1 MRTYNLCKGGRAL
14 SIAIGTLLVS
24 ILMLLVVAFP
34 VSATVQASTVEMR
47 GTVVSETGAQS
58 WDAQNFAGFFYDMK
72 NNISTEQLHIDTTIP
87 GADLSSLNTN
97 RSIPEKALIYST
109 NPKLL
114 QFMMNEQ
121 QNVTV
126 DNASTYDVVGW
137 QAEKWVAVNNV
148 GNKLV
153 KLVFEMEKNDKKTLT
168 TGETWSLGA
177 GYELTINAINARATP
192 RQVLFTL
199 KKDGAVIDEGIG
211 QPPASETTAD
221 KQKAVYYKTKTILN
235 ESDSLLF
242 TVYVVSIFSGATSDL
257 VQFKYA
263 WLIDESSAK
272 EIQGSD
278 DYGVFEVTQANTNG
292 ITMDNKNTVN
302 LSRNSE
308 TTLMGNLKFKIAD
321 NDTLRFYPMITYT
334 DPGTYEVRGTVAD
347 ASVPTSN
354 TTYASW
360 NAQSF
365 AGFFYDIKNNIST
378 ESLDLLVP
386 LGSLQLTRTIPE
398 KQLLYSTGK
407 AAQQFKANDKEG
419 VNVAGS
425 PTYSVVGWQ
434 AEKWIAVNDS
444 TNKIAKLAFE
454 MDKED
459 KKTLRTGE
467 TWSLGSGYELTIN
480 DIYARATPR
489 QVLFTLKKD
498 GTVIDEG
505 IGQLP
510 ASESTIDKQKAVY
523 YKTKTILGES
533 DSLLFTVYVDSIFSG
548 ATSDMVQ
555 FKYAWLIDESSAK
568 QIQGSDEFGAFEVQ
582 TATDKVIILDNK
594 NSINL
599 SKNTETTLMGNM
611 NFRIADSDILRF
623 YPKIEYI
630 ITQTPV
636 LTTITV
642 SPTNATVF
650 DGNTKTYIATTLDQ
664 NGIAIDAIVIWSS
677 SNHSVGTIASTG
689 VFTAVAAGTTTIT
702 AKSGDVSG
710 TVTVT
715 VMLPEPLLVFAITP
729 TAGMRS

>member
-1 MRTYNLCKGGRAL
+1 
-14 SIAIGTLLVS
+14 
-24 ILMLLVVAFP
+24 MLLVVAFP
-34 VSATVQASTVEMR
+34 VSAAVQASTVEMR
-47 GTVVSETGAQS
+47 GTTGIQS
-58 WDAQNFAGFFYDMK
+58 WDAQNFAGFFYDLK
-72 NNISTEQLHIDTTIP
+72 NNISTEQLYIDTTIP
-87 GADLSSLNTN
+87 GADLSTLNIS

-109 NPKLL
+109 NPKPL
-114 QFMMNEQ
+114 QFKMNEQ

-126 DNASTYDVVGW
+126 DSASTYDVVGW
-137 QAEKWVAVNNV
+137 QAEKWIAVNNV
-148 GNKLV
+148 GNKLA
-153 KLVFEMEKNDKKTLT
+153 KLVFEMEKDDKKTLT

-177 GYELTINAINARATP
+177 GYELTINAIYARATP

-211 QPPASETTAD
+211 QPPASGSTAD

-242 TVYVVSIFSGATSDL
+242 TVYVVSIFSGATSDM

-302 LSRNSE
+302 LSKNSE

-321 NDTLRFYPMITYT
+321 NDTLRFYPMVTYT

-365 AGFFYDIKNNIST
+365 TGFFYDLKNNIST

-407 AAQQFKANDKEG
+407 AAQQFKANDTEG
-419 VNVAGS
+419 VNVAGN

-434 AEKWIAVNDS
+434 AEKWIAVNDI
-444 TNKIAKLAFE
+444 TNKIAKLTFE

-480 DIYARATPR
+480 AIYARATPR

-498 GTVIDEG
+498 GG
-505 IGQLP
+505 LW
-510 ASESTIDKQKAVY
+510 DKISFYFTLCQA
-523 YKTKTILGES
+523 LG
-533 DSLLFTVYVDSIFSG
+533 
-548 ATSDMVQ
+548 
-555 FKYAWLIDESSAK
+555 
-568 QIQGSDEFGAFEVQ
+568 
-582 TATDKVIILDNK
+582 
-594 NSINL
+594 
-599 SKNTETTLMGNM
+599 
-611 NFRIADSDILRF
+611 
-623 YPKIEYI
+623 
-630 ITQTPV
+630 
-636 LTTITV
+636 
-642 SPTNATVF
+642 
-650 DGNTKTYIATTLDQ
+650 
-664 NGIAIDAIVIWSS
+664 
-677 SNHSVGTIASTG
+677 
-689 VFTAVAAGTTTIT
+689 
-702 AKSGDVSG
+702 
-710 TVTVT
+710 
-715 VMLPEPLLVFAITP
+715 
-729 TAGMRS
+729 